1 MVEKPYLG
9 PILCEEH
16 WQASGDPERMEK
28 FLGERGSRRRWQ
40 LFACECCW
48 RILPLLTDDRS
59 RAAVSLAERQA
70 EGLAGPADVAD
81 AQDEAHAAVLEAWQ
95 PVRHPA
101 LAAAA
106 MAASYA
112 LSRPRRAYVYA
123 VQAAGGV
130 PAERLAQCRL
140 LRELF
145 GNPFRPVAVEPAW
158 RTPAVLAIAQHIYER
173 EVFAELPVLADAL
186 EDAGCADGRLLGH
199 CRGEPPDQAP
209 HTRGCWALDAVL
221 GKD

>member
-1 MVEKPYLG
+1 AGRRGDPYPLAPPRRWPLAAVPVGWRPLPAAAATIIEQTAEAPRMVEHPYLG

-81 AQDEAHAAVLEAWQ
+81 ALEEAHVAVLEAWR
-95 PVRHPA
+95 PVRSPG
-101 LAAAA
+101 LTAAT
-106 MAASYA
+106 MAALYT
-112 LSRPRRAYVYA
+112 LSTPRLAFHHA
-123 VQAAGGV
+123 AQAAGSGE

-145 GNPFRPVAVEPAW
+145 GNPFRP
-158 RTPAVLAIAQHIYER
+158 
-173 EVFAELPVLADAL
+173 F
-186 EDAGCADGRLLGH
+186 
-199 CRGEPPDQAP
+199 
-209 HTRGCWALDAVL
+209 
-221 GKD
+221 